1 MNNLWSWEFTW
12 QVLPTLVPALGVTIY
27 VTLASFA
34 IALVLGLLFAI
45 MRRSES
51 RWLSMPT
58 AGFVEAVRS
67 TPELIQIYFLYFALP
82 QYGILMSALM
92 TGILGLG
99 VHYAC
104 YCSEVYRAGLDGV
117 PQGQLEA
124 AASLNLS
131 TFRTY
136 KDVIIPQ
143 AIPPMVPALGNYLIV
158 MFKITPIL
166 AAIAVVE
173 VMRQALNIGS
183 HNFRYIEPITIVG
196 IFFLVLSLISAAGIR
211 YIERWLHYKILE

>member
-1 MNNLWSWEFTW
+1 MQIWNWQYAWSVFPELLSALWI
-12 QVLPTLVPALGVTIY
+12 TIY
-27 VTLASFA
+27 VTILSFI
-34 IALVLGLLFAI
+34 IALVLGLLFALA
-45 MRRSES
+45 RRSHT
-51 RWLSMPT
+51 RWLSMPV

-82 QYGILMSALM
+82 QYGILIPALV
-92 TGILGLG
+92 TGVIGLG

-117 PQGQLEA
+117 PRGQLEA

-143 AIPPMVPALGNYLIV
+143 SIPPMVPALGNYIIV
-158 MFKITPIL
+158 LFKITPIL

-173 VMRQALNIGS
+173 VMRMALNIGS

-211 YIERWLHYKILE
+211 YVEGWLHRKILE

>member
-1 MNNLWSWEFTW
+1 MDMWDWEYVW
-12 QVLPTLVPALGVTIY
+12 DILPTLVLALGITIEVTI
-27 VTLASFA
+27 LAFI
-34 IALVLGLLFAI
+34 IALILGLLFAL
-45 MRRSES
+45 MRRSKS
-51 RWLSMPT
+51 LWLSLPT

-82 QYGILMSALM
+82 QYGIMMSAIM
-92 TGILGLG
+92 TGVLGLG

-117 PQGQLEA
+117 PRGQLEA

-131 TFRTY
+131 TYRMY
-136 KDVIIPQ
+136 RDVIIPQ

-158 MFKITPIL
+158 LFKITPIL

-183 HNFRYIEPITIVG
+183 HHFRYIEPITLVG
-196 IFFLVLSLISAAGIR
+196 IFFLILSLISAAGIR
-211 YIERWLHYKILE
+211 YVEGWLHHKFLE

>member
-1 MNNLWSWEFTW
+1 MQIWNWEFAW
-12 QVLPTLVPALGVTIY
+12 QVLPTLLPALGITIY
-27 VTLASFA
+27 VTILSFL
-34 IALVLGLLFAI
+34 IALVLGLLFAL
-45 MRRSES
+45 MRRSRF
-51 RWLSMPT
+51 RWLSLPT
-58 AGFVEAVRS
+58 AAFVEAVRS

-82 QYGILMSALM
+82 QYGIMMSAMM

-117 PQGQLEA
+117 PRGQLEA

-131 TFRTY
+131 TYRTY
-136 KDVIIPQ
+136 RDVIIPQ

-183 HNFRYIEPITIVG
+183 HHFRYIEPITMVG
-196 IFFLVLSLISAAGIR
+196 IFFLILSLISAVGIR